1 MQEAYW
7 PILRPLISKKQIMAL
22 GLYIHVPFCPQ
33 RCPYCAFATVVG
45 QAEHHGLYAEAICR
59 EIESWAHLSGP
70 VETVFLGGGTP
81 SQVAPVFIGQM
92 LEAAQRHLG
101 LHPDAEISIEVNPGT
116 VDRDKFARL
125 KALGFNRISIGA
137 QAFRD
142 TDLRHLGRQHS
153 AADVE
158 RAYAAAR
165 AAGFANVSLDLVANV
180 PGASEADWHFS
191 VERAIALAPE
201 HLSVYSLTI
210 EEGTI
215 FAQRQRQGLLEPVV
229 DDRQAHTLEWTDAQL
244 VAAGYEHYEISNYAR
259 RGYRS
264 RHNWGYWDRYFL
276 LRCWSW
282 GRIALSVRKR
292 FWNTRDLNAYL
303 DAMAPRPVA
312 VFRGGDHR
320 PGHGSQ
326 GTSMDGVAHHGGD

>member
-1 MQEAYW
+1 M
-7 PILRPLISKKQIMAL
+7 
-22 GLYIHVPFCPQ
+22 
-33 RCPYCAFATVVG
+33 
-45 QAEHHGLYAEAICR
+45 
-59 EIESWAHLSGP
+59 
-70 VETVFLGGGTP
+70 ETVFLGGGTP
-81 SQVAPVFIGQM
+81 SQVAPV
-92 LEAAQRHLG
+92 HSLG
-101 LHPDAEISIEVNPGT
+101 KCSRQLSGIWGYTQTQKFLLKSTPGPLT
-116 VDRDKFARL
+116 AINSQAL

-142 TDLRHLGRQHS
+142 TGLRHLGRQHS

-264 RHNWGYWDRYFL
+264 RHNWGYWTGISL

-282 GRIALSVRKR
+282 GA
-292 FWNTRDLNAYL
+292 
-303 DAMAPRPVA
+303 
-312 VFRGGDHR
+312 
-320 PGHGSQ
+320 
-326 GTSMDGVAHHGGD
+326 